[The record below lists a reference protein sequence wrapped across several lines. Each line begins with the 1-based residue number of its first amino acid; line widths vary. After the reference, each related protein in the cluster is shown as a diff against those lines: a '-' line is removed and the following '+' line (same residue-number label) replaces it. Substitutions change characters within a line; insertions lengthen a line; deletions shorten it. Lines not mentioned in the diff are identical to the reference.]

1 MRRKKLRFRSAPEW
15 DSVLTGANRK
25 KDNFSHMSDSETG
38 GRGKKASPAPAKA
51 GERPDWATGLKKL
64 YDSVVDEP
72 LPDAFQELL
81 AKLDDD
87 EA

>member
-1 MRRKKLRFRSAPEW
+1 MQREKLRFRSAPEW
-15 DSVLTGANRK
+15 DSVVIGANRK
-25 KDNFSHMSDSETG
+25 KDSSSHMSDSETG
-38 GRGKKASPAPAKA
+38 GRGKKASPEPAKA